1 MKILLVHSDYI
12 EYEAKKKAVEAA
24 DEPGEKERVEDCLV
38 AFCSAED
45 GDDAEVVEKTVAEIK
60 KVAEQVKTKTVVVY
74 PFVHLTSTPSKPAA
88 ALETMKNIES
98 SLRHDYEVHRAP
110 FGWYKV
116 LNIKSK
122 GHPLSELS
130 REIRPA
136 GAQPVAP
143 AIRQK
148 IGKPTVRSKEE
159 VEHYAEH
166 DHRRIGKDLELF
178 MFHET
183 APGIPYWLPNG
194 LIILNQL
201 IDFWRVEHTARGYKE
216 IAAPLINKSD
226 LWQTSGHWDHY
237 KDDMF
242 VADMGENEMYGVKP
256 MNCPNAMIVFG
267 SKTRSYRDLP
277 LRLSDTDM
285 LHRYELS
292 GTLSGLLRVRAFR
305 QDDSHNF
312 ITEDQIEEE
321 YERIF
326 EIVERFYSIFNLS
339 YKFRLGTRPEAFM
352 GDIETWKK
360 AENSLRRILDTK
372 FGHGKYLVAEGDGA
386 FYGPKI
392 DILMTDALGREWQM
406 GTIQL
411 DFQIPKKF
419 NLKYVDSSGEEKT
432 PVVIHR
438 VIYGSLERF
447 IGILLEHTN
456 GALPTWLSPVQ
467 VRVVTLTDR
476 NVDMA
481 RKIHENM
488 LAHGIRSELDMKNN
502 TVDYKIR
509 DAEMQKVPYVL
520 VIGDKEEANNTVAV
534 RAHGKKPQFGIKFDD
549 FLVQIRHEI
558 HEKK

>member
-1 MKILLVHSDYI
+1 MQKLKNFIR
-12 EYEAKKKAVEAA
+12 AFNKKY
-24 DEPGEKERVEDCLV
+24 GYL
-38 AFCSAED
+38 
-45 GDDAEVVEKTVAEIK
+45 EI
-60 KVAEQVKTKTVVVY
+60 
-74 PFVHLTSTPSKPAA
+74 STPLLAK
-88 ALETMKNIES
+88 
-98 SLRHDYEVHRAP
+98 REV
-110 FGWYKV
+110 W
-116 LNIKSK
+116 
-122 GHPLSELS
+122 E
-130 REIRPA
+130 
-136 GAQPVAP
+136 
-143 AIRQK
+143 
-148 IGKPTVRSKEE
+148 
-159 VEHYAEH
+159 
-166 DHRRIGKDLELF
+166 
-178 MFHET
+178 
-183 APGIPYWLPNG
+183 
-194 LIILNQL
+194 
-201 IDFWRVEHTARGYKE
+201 
-216 IAAPLINKSD
+216 
-226 LWQTSGHWDHY
+226 TSGHWEHF

-242 VADMGENEMYGVKP
+242 ILNMDDREAALKP
-256 MNCPNAMIVFG
+256 MNCPSHIVVF
-267 SKTRSYRDLP
+267 KNRTRSYRELP
-277 LRLSDTDM
+277 LRLADFGV
-285 LHRYELS
+285 LHRNELK
-292 GTLSGLLRVRAFR
+292 GVIGGLTRVRKFQ
-305 QDDSHNF
+305 QDDAHIF
-312 ITEDQIEEE
+312 VTEDQIEEE